1 MNTAKHHQIWQ
12 RNDDQDGVVWLAL
25 DVPDSSTNTLT
36 AAVLEALEQRIAELE
51 SIPAKGL
58 VLFST
63 KDNGFIAGADINIFR
78 ETHSEDELFNL
89 IRQVQLLFNRLEAL
103 PFPTLA
109 LIHGFC
115 LGGGL
120 ELALA
125 CDYRIAVDDD
135 KTKIGL
141 PEVRLGIHPGYGG
154 SVRLIEK
161 LGVMSAMPLML
172 SGRLLSARSAV
183 KAGVIDE
190 VVSIR
195 QLRRAAKDRLL
206 KAPPAKRPP
215 RWQSLLNTV
224 LLRPAV
230 AFMLRRE
237 TAKRAKIEHYP
248 APFALIDVWH
258 KQPSSRDDYF
268 AAEARSVAKLLV
280 SDSAQNLVRLF
291 FLRQRLKGLGKLK
304 TTAATH
310 VHVIGAGVMGGDIA
324 AWCALQGLRVTLQDQ
339 SPHQI
344 APAIKRAQGLF
355 KKTLKLPFKVQ
366 AAMDRLIPDPEGL
379 GVKQADV
386 VIEAIFEN
394 LEAKQA
400 LYQKLEPQL
409 RPDTLLATNTSSIK
423 LETLAT
429 CLEQPERLVGLH
441 FFNPVSKMQLVEVV
455 NGDSTAEQWR
465 ERAMAFVVQIDRL
478 PLPVKS
484 APGFLINRILMPYL
498 LEAVTLAQEG
508 VALERIDNAAKDYGM
523 PMGPIELADTVG
535 LDICQSVAEILAGEL
550 GLEVPPMLE
559 KLLDQG
565 RLGKK
570 SGHGFYRYDKN
581 GKALSHRTET
591 GPTISAT
598 QIQQRLILR
607 LFNECSACL
616 ADGIVADSELLDAG
630 MVFGTGFAP
639 FRGGPVHAMETK
651 GITDCT
657 DQLKQF
663 SHQYG
668 ERFLPH
674 PGWRVL
680 S

>member
-1 MNTAKHHQIWQ
+1 MNTANHHIWH
-12 RNDDQDGVVWLAL
+12 RRDDHDGLAWLAL
-25 DVPDSSTNTLT
+25 DVPDSGTNTLT
-36 AAVLEALEQRIAELE
+36 AEVLDALEQHIRELE
-51 SIPAKGL
+51 SIPVKGL
-58 VLFST
+58 VIHST
-63 KDNGFIAGADINIFR
+63 KDNGFIAGADINVFR
-78 ETHSEDELFNL
+78 EARSEDEVYQQ
-89 IRQVQLLFNRLEAL
+89 IRQVQTLFSRIEAL

-125 CDYRIAVDDD
+125 CDYRIAADDD
-135 KTKIGL
+135 KTRIGL

-172 SGRLLSARSAV
+172 SGSLLSARSAL
-183 KAGVIDE
+183 KAGVVDE
-190 VVSIR
+190 IVSDR
-195 QLRRAAKDRLL
+195 QLRRAARDRLL
-206 KAPPAKRPP
+206 KTPDKQQPPK
-215 RWQSLLNTV
+215 WQSLLNSA

-230 AFMLRRE
+230 AFLLHME

-248 APFALIDVWH
+248 APFALIDVW
-258 KQPSSRDDYF
+258 KTQPRSRDNYF
-268 AAEARSVAKLLV
+268 AAEARSVSQLLL
-280 SDSAQNLVRLF
+280 SDTAQNLVRLF

-304 TTAATH
+304 ITPAAH
-310 VHVIGAGVMGGDIA
+310 IHVIGAGVMGGDIA

-339 SPHQI
+339 TAHQL
-344 APAIKRAQGLF
+344 APAIKRAHGLF
-355 KKTLKLPFKVQ
+355 KKTLKQPYKVQ
-366 AAMDRLIPDPEGL
+366 AAMDRLIPDSEGL
-379 GVKQADV
+379 GVRQADV

-394 LEAKQA
+394 LDAKQA
-400 LYQKLEPQL
+400 LYQRLEPQL
-409 RPDTLLATNTSSIK
+409 RPDALLATNTSSIA

-455 NGDSTAEQWR
+455 NGKDTAAEWR
-465 ERAMAFVVQIDRL
+465 DRAMAFVVQIDRL

-508 VALERIDNAAKDYGM
+508 IAIERIDQAAKDYGM

-535 LDICQSVAEILAGEL
+535 LDICQSVADILAGEL
-550 GLEVPPMLE
+550 GLEVPSLLAELLE
-559 KLLDQG
+559 QG

-570 SGHGFYRYDKN
+570 SGHGFYRYDKQN
-581 GKALSHRTET
+581 KPIRHRAGSTDRLS
-591 GPTISAT
+591 IK
-598 QIQQRLILR
+598 QIQQRLMLR
-607 LFNECSACL
+607 LFNECAICL
-616 ADGIVADSELLDAG
+616 DQGIVKDAELLDAG

-639 FRGGPVHAMETK
+639 FRGGPVHEMQTQ
-651 GITDCT
+651 GIAECIE
-657 DQLKQF
+657 QLEQF
-663 SHQYG
+663 SRQYG
-668 ERFLPH
+668 KRFSPQ
-674 PGWRVL
+674 PGWRAL

>member
-1 MNTAKHHQIWQ
+1 MNTANHQIWH
-12 RNDDQDGVVWLAL
+12 RSDDQDGLVWLAL

-36 AAVLEALEQRIAELE
+36 ADVLAALDQRISELE

-58 VLFST
+58 VLFSN
-63 KDNGFIAGADINIFR
+63 KANGFIAGADINVFR
-78 ETHSEDELFNL
+78 DAQSEDEVYLQIRKVQTLFSR
-89 IRQVQLLFNRLEAL
+89 IEAL

-109 LIHGFC
+109 MIHGFC

-125 CDYRIAVDDD
+125 CDYRIASDDD
-135 KTKIGL
+135 NTKIGL

-172 SGRLLSARSAV
+172 SGRLLSGRSAF
-183 KAGVIDE
+183 KASVIDE

-195 QLRRAAKDRLL
+195 QLRRAARDRLL
-206 KAPPAKRPP
+206 NTPPKQRPP
-215 RWQSLLNTV
+215 RWQSMLNFS
-224 LLRPAV
+224 LLRPTV
-230 AFMLRRE
+230 AHMLRRE
-237 TAKRAKIEHYP
+237 TAKRANSVHYP
-248 APFALIDVWH
+248 APFALIEVW
-258 KQPSSRDDYF
+258 KTQPRSREDYF
-268 AAEARSVAKLLV
+268 AAEARSVSQLLL
-280 SDSAQNLVRLF
+280 SDTAQNLVRLF
-291 FLRQRLKGLGKLK
+291 FLRQRLKGLGKLNA
-304 TTAATH
+304 TPATH

-339 SPHQI
+339 TAHQL
-344 APAIKRAQGLF
+344 APAIKRAQALF
-355 KKTLKLPFKVQ
+355 KKTLKLPHKVQ
-366 AAMDRLIPDPEGL
+366 AAMDRLIPDADGL
-379 GVKQADV
+379 GVRQADV

-400 LYQKLEPQL
+400 LYQRLEPQL
-409 RPDTLLATNTSSIK
+409 WPDALLATNTSSIA

-429 CLEQPERLVGLH
+429 CLQQPERLVGLH

-455 NGDSTAEQWR
+455 NGDSTAAKWR
-465 ERAMAFVVQIDRL
+465 DRAMAFVVQIDRL

-508 VALERIDNAAKDYGM
+508 VPLERIDQAAKDFGM

-535 LDICQSVAEILAGEL
+535 LDICQSVADILAGEL
-550 GLEVPPMLE
+550 GLEVPPLLE
-559 KLLDQG
+559 KMLVQG

-570 SGHGFYRYDKN
+570 SGHGFYHYDKQGN
-581 GKALSHRTET
+581 PIKPRSSSEHSLSHE
-591 GPTISAT
+591 
-598 QIQQRLILR
+598 QIQQRLMLR
-607 LFNECSACL
+607 LFNECAACL
-616 ADGIVADSELLDAG
+616 DEGIVSDAALLDAG

-639 FRGGPVHAMETK
+639 FRGGPVHEMQNQ
-651 GITDCT
+651 GIAECVE
-657 DQLKQF
+657 QLENV
-663 SHQYG
+663 SEQYG
-668 ERFLPH
+668 ERFSPH
-674 PGWRVL
+674 PGWRAI

>member
-1 MNTAKHHQIWQ
+1 MNTAKHHQIWH
-12 RNDDQDGVVWLAL
+12 RSEDQNGLVWLAL
-25 DVPDSSTNTLT
+25 DVPDSATNTLT
-36 AAVLEALEQRIAELE
+36 AEVLDALEQRISELE

-58 VLFST
+58 VLYSA
-63 KDNGFIAGADINIFR
+63 KDNGFIAGADINVFR
-78 ETHSEDELFNL
+78 EPHTEDELFSL
-89 IRQVQLLFNRLEAL
+89 IRQVQMLFSRIEGL

-109 LIHGFC
+109 MIHGFC

-125 CDYRIAVDDD
+125 CDYRIAADDD
-135 KTKIGL
+135 QTRIGL

-154 SVRLIEK
+154 SVRMIEK

-172 SGRLLSARSAV
+172 SGRLLSGRSAF

-190 VVSIR
+190 VVSKR

-206 KAPPAKRPP
+206 NAPSCKRPA
-215 RWQSLLNTV
+215 RWQALLSSAW
-224 LLRPAV
+224 LRPAV
-230 AFMLRRE
+230 AFLLRRE
-237 TAKRAKIEHYP
+237 TAKRANIEHYP
-248 APFALIDVWH
+248 APFALIDVW
-258 KQPSSRDDYF
+258 KTQPRSREDYF
-268 AAEARSVAKLLV
+268 AAEARSVAQLLL

-304 TTAATH
+304 TPPAVH

-339 SPHQI
+339 TAHQL
-344 APAIKRAQGLF
+344 APAIKRARVLF
-355 KKTLKLPFKVQ
+355 QKTLKLPYKVQ
-366 AAMDRLIPDPEGL
+366 AAMDRLIPDSEGL
-379 GVKQADV
+379 GVRQADV

-400 LYQKLEPQL
+400 LYQRLEPQL
-409 RPDTLLATNTSSIK
+409 RPGALLATNTSSIA

-429 CLEQPERLVGLH
+429 CLKQPERLVGLH

-455 NGDSTAEQWR
+455 NGESTAAEWR
-465 ERAMAFVVQIDRL
+465 DIAMAFVVQIDRL

-508 VALERIDNAAKDYGM
+508 VALERIDKAAKDYGM

-535 LDICQSVAEILAGEL
+535 LDICQSVADILAGEL
-550 GLEVPPMLE
+550 GLEVPPLLAQ
-559 KLLDQG
+559 LLDQG

-570 SGHGFYRYDKN
+570 SGHGFYRYDKEN
-581 GKALSHRTET
+581 KTIRHRSGTGKTLSSE
-591 GPTISAT
+591 
-598 QIQQRLILR
+598 QIQQRLMLR
-607 LFNECSACL
+607 LFNECAACL
-616 ADGIVADSELLDAG
+616 NDGIVNDTELLDAG

-639 FRGGPVHAMETK
+639 FRGGPVQAMKTK
-651 GITDCT
+651 GIADCT
-657 DQLKQF
+657 EQLEAF

-674 PGWRVL
+674 PGWRAL